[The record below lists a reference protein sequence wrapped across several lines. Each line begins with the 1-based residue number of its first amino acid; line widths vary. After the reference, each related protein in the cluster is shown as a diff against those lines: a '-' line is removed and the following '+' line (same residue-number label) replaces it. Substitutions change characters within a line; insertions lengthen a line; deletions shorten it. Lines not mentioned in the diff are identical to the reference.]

1 MRTIV
6 RSTAQTLMA
15 LALTLMLPNTASAA
29 CDGFADVPEDA
40 ACYPCGAA
48 APAADQ
54 TQARQP
60 SYISM
65 AQAQMTALDAANIDA
80 ASADISS
87 STLDEVA
94 GVSCYKVEFTAGGR
108 AYDYSINAETGEVL
122 EMSVHDEA
130 AAPADAPQTD
140 APVSGTATAPAS
152 GTATAPSSGS
162 SHAASAS
169 VQAAPNTNA
178 SAGKVDEA
186 RAKEIAL
193 NHAGVK
199 AADATVTKSKLDY
212 DDGRQVYEIEFYVSG
227 SNGYTEYDYEIEAAT
242 GKIVS
247 YDYDAESYTPSQSTN
262 TNANVKISEATA
274 KQTALARVPGATAA
288 NIYKFKLDFDD
299 GRWEYEGEI
308 RYGTMEYD
316 FTIDANTG
324 AVTEWDAESVYD

>member
-1 MRTIV
+1 MKQKQLFITG
-6 RSTAQTLMA
+6 TA
-15 LALTLMLPNTASAA
+15 LALAA
-29 CDGFADVPEDA
+29 ALAG
-40 ACYPCGAA
+40 CGAA

-54 TQARQP
+54 TQTRQP

-65 AQAQMTALDAANIDA
+65 AQAQMAALDAANIDA

-130 AAPADAPQTD
+130 AQADAPQTD

-152 GTATAPSSGS
+152 GTTTTPASGS

-212 DDGRQVYEIEFYVSG
+212 EDGRQVYEIEFYVSG
-227 SNGYTEYDYEIEAAT
+227 SSGYTEYDYEIDTAT

-247 YDYDAESYTPSQSTN
+247 YDHDAESYAPPAQSTN
-262 TNANVKISEATA
+262 SGVKVTEATA
-274 KQTALARVPGATAA
+274 KKTALSRVSGATEKD
-288 NIYKFKLDFDD
+288 IYEWKLDYDD
-299 GRWEYEGEI
+299 GRTEYEGKI
-308 RYGTMEYD
+308 IYGGMEYE
-316 FTIDANTG
+316 FTINAATG

>member
-6 RSTAQTLMA
+6 RSTAQILVA
-15 LALTLMLPNTASAA
+15 LALALMLPNTASAA
-29 CDGFADVPEDA
+29 CEGFADVPGDA
-40 ACYPCGAA
+40 ACYPCGAS

-65 AQAQMTALDAANIDA
+65 AQAQTAALDAANIDA

-122 EMSVHDEA
+122 EMSVRDEA

-140 APVSGTATAPAS
+140 APVSGTTTAPA
-152 GTATAPSSGS
+152 SGS

-186 RAKEIAL
+186 RAKEVAL
-193 NHAGVK
+193 THAGVK

-212 DDGRQVYEIEFYVSG
+212 DDGCQVYEIEFYVSG
-227 SNGYTEYDYEIEAAT
+227 SSGYTEYDYEIEAAT

-247 YDYDAESYTPSQSTN
+247 YDHDAESYAPPAQSTN
-262 TNANVKISEATA
+262 SGVKVTEAAA
-274 KQTALARVPGATAA
+274 KKTALSRVPGATEKD
-288 NIYKFKLDFDD
+288 IYEWKLDYDD
-299 GRWEYEGEI
+299 GRTEYEGKI
-308 RYGTMEYD
+308 IYGGMEYE
-316 FTIDANTG
+316 FTINAATG
-324 AVTEWDAESVYD
+324 AVTEWDVESVYD

>member
-1 MRTIV
+1 MKQKQLFITG
-6 RSTAQTLMA
+6 MA
-15 LALTLMLPNTASAA
+15 LALAA
-29 CDGFADVPEDA
+29 ALAG
-40 ACYPCGAA
+40 CGAA

-54 TQARQP
+54 TQ

-65 AQAQMTALDAANIDA
+65 AQAQTAALDAANIDA

-122 EMSVHDEA
+122 EMSVRDE

-140 APVSGTATAPAS
+140 VPVSGTATAPAP
-152 GTATAPSSGS
+152 ASSNTTS
-162 SHAASAS
+162 TL

-193 NHAGVK
+193 THAGVK

-212 DDGRQVYEIEFYVSG
+212 EDGRQVYEIEFYVSG
-227 SNGYTEYDYEIEAAT
+227 SSGYTEYDYEIEAAT

-247 YDYDAESYTPSQSTN
+247 YDHDAESYAPPAQSTN
-262 TNANVKISEATA
+262 SGVKVTEATA
-274 KQTALARVPGATAA
+274 KKTALSRVSGATEKD
-288 NIYKFKLDFDD
+288 IYEWKLDYDD
-299 GRWEYEGEI
+299 GRAEYEGKI
-308 RYGTMEYD
+308 IYGGMEYE
-316 FTIDANTG
+316 FTINAATG
-324 AVTEWDAESVYD
+324 AVTEWDVESVYD

>member
-1 MRTIV
+1 MKQKQLFITG
-6 RSTAQTLMA
+6 MA
-15 LALTLMLPNTASAA
+15 LALAA
-29 CDGFADVPEDA
+29 ALAG
-40 ACYPCGAA
+40 CGAA

-54 TQARQP
+54 TQ

-65 AQAQMTALDAANIDA
+65 TQAQTAALDAANIDA

-108 AYDYSINAETGEVL
+108 AYDYSINAENGEVL
-122 EMSVHDEA
+122 EMSVRDEA

-140 APVSGTATAPAS
+140 APVSDTASAPAPAS
-152 GTATAPSSGS
+152 SNTTSTL
-162 SHAASAS
+162 

-212 DDGRQVYEIEFYVSG
+212 EDGRQVYEIEFYVSG
-227 SNGYTEYDYEIEAAT
+227 SSGYTEYDYEIEAAT

-247 YDYDAESYTPSQSTN
+247 YDHDAESYAPPAQSTN
-262 TNANVKISEATA
+262 SGVKVTEATA
-274 KQTALARVPGATAA
+274 KKTALSRVPGATEKD
-288 NIYKFKLDFDD
+288 IYEWKLDYDD
-299 GRWEYEGEI
+299 GRTEYEGKI
-308 RYGTMEYD
+308 IYGGMEYE
-316 FTIDANTG
+316 FTINAATG
-324 AVTEWDAESVYD
+324 AVTEWDVESVYD

>member
-6 RSTAQTLMA
+6 RSTAQTLVA
-15 LALTLMLPNTASAA
+15 LALALMLPNTASAA
-29 CDGFADVPEDA
+29 CEGFADVPGDA
-40 ACYPCGAA
+40 ACYPCGAS

-54 TQARQP
+54 TQTRQP

-65 AQAQMTALDAANIDA
+65 AQAQTAALDAANIDA

-94 GVSCYKVEFTAGGR
+94 GVSCYKVEFTSGDH

-140 APVSGTATAPAS
+140 APVSGTTTAPA
-152 GTATAPSSGS
+152 SGS

-193 NHAGVK
+193 THAGVK

-212 DDGRQVYEIEFYVSG
+212 DDGCQVYEIEFYVSG
-227 SNGYTEYDYEIEAAT
+227 SSGYTEYDYEIEAAT

-247 YDYDAESYTPSQSTN
+247 YDHDAESYAPPAQSTN
-262 TNANVKISEATA
+262 SGVKVTEATA
-274 KQTALARVPGATAA
+274 KKTALSRVSGATEKD
-288 NIYKFKLDFDD
+288 IYEWKLDYDD
-299 GRWEYEGEI
+299 GRAEYEGKI
-308 RYGTMEYD
+308 IYGGMEYE
-316 FTIDANTG
+316 FTINAATG

>member
-1 MRTIV
+1 MKQKQLFITG
-6 RSTAQTLMA
+6 MA
-15 LALTLMLPNTASAA
+15 LALAA
-29 CDGFADVPEDA
+29 ALAG
-40 ACYPCGAA
+40 CGAA

-54 TQARQP
+54 TQ

-65 AQAQMTALDAANIDA
+65 AQAQTAALDAANIDA

-122 EMSVHDEA
+122 EMSVRDET
-130 AAPADAPQTD
+130 AAPTEGSQTD
-140 APVSGTATAPAS
+140 TPVSDTASAPAS
-152 GTATAPSSGS
+152 ASSNTTS
-162 SHAASAS
+162 TL
-169 VQAAPNTNA
+169 VQAMPNTIV

-193 NHAGVK
+193 THAGVK

-212 DDGRQVYEIEFYVSG
+212 EDGRQVYEIEFYVSG
-227 SNGYTEYDYEIEAAT
+227 SSGYTEYDYEIEAAT

-247 YDYDAESYTPSQSTN
+247 YDHDAESYAPPAQSTN
-262 TNANVKISEATA
+262 SGVKVTEATA
-274 KQTALARVPGATAA
+274 KKTALAQVSGATEA
-288 NIYKFKLDFDD
+288 NIIKFKLDMDD

-308 RYGTMEYD
+308 VYNNMEYD

-324 AVTEWDAESVYD
+324 SIIEWDVESVYD

>member
-1 MRTIV
+1 MKQKQLFITG
-6 RSTAQTLMA
+6 TA
-15 LALTLMLPNTASAA
+15 LALAA
-29 CDGFADVPEDA
+29 ALAG
-40 ACYPCGAA
+40 CGAA

-65 AQAQMTALDAANIDA
+65 TQAQTAALDAANIEA
-80 ASADISS
+80 ADADISS

-108 AYDYSINAETGEVL
+108 AYDYSINAETGEVM

-140 APVSGTATAPAS
+140 VPVSGTATAPAS
-152 GTATAPSSGS
+152 GTTTAPASGTTTAPASGTTTAPASSS

-193 NHAGVK
+193 THAGVK

-227 SNGYTEYDYEIEAAT
+227 SSGYTEYDYEIEAAT
-242 GKIVS
+242 GKIVG
-247 YDYDAESYTPSQSTN
+247 YDHDAESYAPPAQSTN
-262 TNANVKISEATA
+262 SGVKVTEATA
-274 KQTALARVPGATAA
+274 KKTALSRVSGATEKD
-288 NIYKFKLDFDD
+288 IYEWKLDYDD
-299 GRWEYEGEI
+299 GRTEYEGKI
-308 RYGTMEYD
+308 IYGGMEYE
-316 FTIDANTG
+316 FTINAATG
-324 AVTEWDAESVYD
+324 AVTEWEAESVYD

>member
-1 MRTIV
+1 MKQKQLFITG
-6 RSTAQTLMA
+6 MA
-15 LALTLMLPNTASAA
+15 LALSAA
-29 CDGFADVPEDA
+29 LAG
-40 ACYPCGAA
+40 CGAA

-54 TQARQP
+54 TQTRQP

-65 AQAQMTALDAANIDA
+65 AQAQTAALDAANIDA

-130 AAPADAPQTD
+130 AAPADAPQPD

-152 GTATAPSSGS
+152 GTATTPASGS

-212 DDGRQVYEIEFYVSG
+212 EDGRQVYEIEFYVSG
-227 SNGYTEYDYEIEAAT
+227 SSGYTEYDYEIEAAT

-247 YDYDAESYTPSQSTN
+247 YDHDAESYAPPAQSTN
-262 TNANVKISEATA
+262 SGVKVTEATA
-274 KQTALARVPGATAA
+274 KKTALSRVSGATEKD
-288 NIYKFKLDFDD
+288 IYEWKLDYDD
-299 GRWEYEGEI
+299 GRTEYEGKI
-308 RYGTMEYD
+308 IYGGMEYE
-316 FTIDANTG
+316 FTINAATG

>member
-1 MRTIV
+1 MKQKQLFITG
-6 RSTAQTLMA
+6 TA
-15 LALTLMLPNTASAA
+15 LALAA
-29 CDGFADVPEDA
+29 ALAG
-40 ACYPCGAA
+40 CGAA

-54 TQARQP
+54 TQ

-65 AQAQMTALDAANIDA
+65 TQAQTAALDAANIDA

-122 EMSVHDEA
+122 EMSVRDE

-152 GTATAPSSGS
+152 GTTTTPASGS

-193 NHAGVK
+193 THAGVK

-212 DDGRQVYEIEFYVSG
+212 EDGRQVYEIEFYVSG
-227 SNGYTEYDYEIEAAT
+227 SSGYTEYDYEIEAAT

-247 YDYDAESYTPSQSTN
+247 YDHDAESYAPPAQSTN
-262 TNANVKISEATA
+262 SGVKVTEATA
-274 KQTALARVPGATAA
+274 KKTALSRVSGATEKD
-288 NIYKFKLDFDD
+288 IYEWKLDYDD
-299 GRWEYEGEI
+299 GRTEYEGKI
-308 RYGTMEYD
+308 IYGGMEYE
-316 FTIDANTG
+316 FTINAATG

>member
-1 MRTIV
+1 MP
-6 RSTAQTLMA
+6 LA
-15 LALTLMLPNTASAA
+15 LAAA
-29 CDGFADVPEDA
+29 LAG
-40 ACYPCGAA
+40 CGAA

-54 TQARQP
+54 TQTRQP

-65 AQAQMTALDAANIDA
+65 AQAQTAALDAANIDA

-108 AYDYSINAETGEVL
+108 AYDYSINAEIGEVL
-122 EMSVHDEA
+122 EMSVRDET
-130 AAPADAPQTD
+130 AAPTEGSQTD
-140 APVSGTATAPAS
+140 APVSGTTTTPAS
-152 GTATAPSSGS
+152 SS

-193 NHAGVK
+193 THAGVK

-212 DDGRQVYEIEFYVSG
+212 EDGCQVYEIEFYVSG
-227 SNGYTEYDYEIEAAT
+227 SSGYTEYDYEIEAAT

-247 YDYDAESYTPSQSTN
+247 YDHDAESYAPPAQSTN
-262 TNANVKISEATA
+262 SGVKVTEATA
-274 KQTALARVPGATAA
+274 KKTALSRVSGATEKD
-288 NIYKFKLDFDD
+288 IYEWKLDYDD
-299 GRWEYEGEI
+299 GRTEYEGKI
-308 RYGTMEYD
+308 IYGGMEYE
-316 FTIDANTG
+316 FTINAATG

>member
-1 MRTIV
+1 MKQKQLFITG
-6 RSTAQTLMA
+6 TAVA
-15 LALTLMLPNTASAA
+15 LAAA
-29 CDGFADVPEDA
+29 LAG
-40 ACYPCGAA
+40 CGAA

-54 TQARQP
+54 TQTRQP

-65 AQAQMTALDAANIDA
+65 AQAQTAALDAASIDA

-122 EMSVHDEA
+122 EMSVRDE

-140 APVSGTATAPAS
+140 TPVSGTATAPAS
-152 GTATAPSSGS
+152 GTTTAPASGS

-212 DDGRQVYEIEFYVSG
+212 EDGCQVYEIEFYVSG
-227 SNGYTEYDYEIEAAT
+227 SSGYTEYDYEIEAAT

-247 YDYDAESYTPSQSTN
+247 YDHDAESYAPPAQSTN
-262 TNANVKISEATA
+262 SGVKVTEATA
-274 KQTALARVPGATAA
+274 KKTALSRVSGATEKD
-288 NIYKFKLDFDD
+288 IYEWKLDYDD
-299 GRWEYEGEI
+299 GRTEYEGKI
-308 RYGTMEYD
+308 IYGGMEYE
-316 FTIDANTG
+316 FTINAATG

>member
-1 MRTIV
+1 MKQKQHFITG
-6 RSTAQTLMA
+6 M
-15 LALTLMLPNTASAA
+15 ALTLAA
-29 CDGFADVPEDA
+29 ALAG
-40 ACYPCGAA
+40 CGAA
-48 APAADQ
+48 APAANQ
-54 TQARQP
+54 TQAGQP

-65 AQAQMTALDAANIDA
+65 TQAQTTALDAANIDA

-122 EMSVHDEA
+122 EMSVRDE

-140 APVSGTATAPAS
+140 APVSDTASAPAPAS
-152 GTATAPSSGS
+152 SNTTSTL
-162 SHAASAS
+162 

-212 DDGRQVYEIEFYVSG
+212 EDGRQVYEIEFYVSG
-227 SNGYTEYDYEIEAAT
+227 SSGYTEYDYEIEAAT

-247 YDYDAESYTPSQSTN
+247 YDHDAESYAPPAQSTN
-262 TNANVKISEATA
+262 SGVKVTEATA
-274 KQTALARVPGATAA
+274 KKTALSRVSGATEKD
-288 NIYKFKLDFDD
+288 IYEWKLDYDD
-299 GRWEYEGEI
+299 GRAEYEGKI
-308 RYGTMEYD
+308 IYGGMEYE
-316 FTIDANTG
+316 FTINAATG
-324 AVTEWDAESVYD
+324 AVTEWDAESVYDRRPLP

>member
-1 MRTIV
+1 MKQKQLFITG
-6 RSTAQTLMA
+6 TA
-15 LALTLMLPNTASAA
+15 LALAA
-29 CDGFADVPEDA
+29 ALAG
-40 ACYPCGAA
+40 CGAA

-65 AQAQMTALDAANIDA
+65 AQAQTAALDAANIDA

-140 APVSGTATAPAS
+140 VPVSGTATAPA
-152 GTATAPSSGS
+152 SGS

-169 VQAAPNTNA
+169 VQAAPNSTA
-178 SAGKVDEA
+178 PAEGSGKTTAPAAQPSGV
-186 RAKEIAL
+186 AKQITESVAKDAAL
-193 NHAGVK
+193 KHAGVK
-199 AADATVTKSKLDY
+199 RADATFVKTKQDWE
-212 DDGRQVYEIEFYVSG
+212 DGRLVYEIEFVVPNGSG
-227 SNGYTEYDYEIEAAT
+227 YKEYDYEIDAYTAAV
-242 GKIVS
+242 VS
-247 YDYDAESYTPSQSTN
+247 YDYDIEASYTPPASGSGTGSGA
-262 TNANVKISEATA
+262 TITEASA
-274 KQTALARVPGATAA
+274 KKTALAQVPGATEA
-288 NIYKFKLDFDD
+288 NIIKFKLDMDD

-308 RYGTMEYD
+308 VYNNMEYD

-324 AVTEWDAESVYD
+324 SIIEWDVESVYD

>member
-1 MRTIV
+1 MKQKQLFITG
-6 RSTAQTLMA
+6 MA
-15 LALTLMLPNTASAA
+15 LALAA
-29 CDGFADVPEDA
+29 ALAG
-40 ACYPCGAA
+40 CGAA

-54 TQARQP
+54 TQTRQP

-65 AQAQMTALDAANIDA
+65 AQAQTAALDAASIDA

-108 AYDYSINAETGEVL
+108 AYDYSINAETGEVM
-122 EMSVHDEA
+122 EMSVRDE

-140 APVSGTATAPAS
+140 APVSDTASAPAS
-152 GTATAPSSGS
+152 GTTTTPASGS
-162 SHAASAS
+162 SHAASTS

-212 DDGRQVYEIEFYVSG
+212 EDGRQVYEIEFYVSG
-227 SNGYTEYDYEIEAAT
+227 SSGYTEYDYEIEAAT

-247 YDYDAESYTPSQSTN
+247 YDHDAESYAPPAQSTN
-262 TNANVKISEATA
+262 SGVKVTEATA
-274 KQTALARVPGATAA
+274 KKTALSRVSGATEKD
-288 NIYKFKLDFDD
+288 IYEWKLDYDD
-299 GRWEYEGEI
+299 GRTEYEGKI
-308 RYGTMEYD
+308 IYGGMEYE
-316 FTIDANTG
+316 FTINAATG

>member
-1 MRTIV
+1 MKQKQLFITG
-6 RSTAQTLMA
+6 TA
-15 LALTLMLPNTASAA
+15 LALAA
-29 CDGFADVPEDA
+29 ALAG
-40 ACYPCGAA
+40 CGAA

-54 TQARQP
+54 TQTRQP

-65 AQAQMTALDAANIDA
+65 AQAQTAALDAANIDA

-122 EMSVHDEA
+122 EMSVRDE

-152 GTATAPSSGS
+152 GTTTTPASGS
-162 SHAASAS
+162 SHAASTS

-212 DDGRQVYEIEFYVSG
+212 EDGRQVYEIEFYVSG
-227 SNGYTEYDYEIEAAT
+227 SSGYTEYDYEIEAAT

-247 YDYDAESYTPSQSTN
+247 YDHDAESYAPPAQSTN
-262 TNANVKISEATA
+262 SGVKVTEATA
-274 KQTALARVPGATAA
+274 KKTALSRVSDATEKD
-288 NIYKFKLDFDD
+288 IYEWKLDYDD
-299 GRWEYEGEI
+299 GRTEYEGKI
-308 RYGTMEYD
+308 IYGGMEYE
-316 FTIDANTG
+316 FTINAATG

>member
-1 MRTIV
+1 M
-6 RSTAQTLMA
+6 
-15 LALTLMLPNTASAA
+15 
-29 CDGFADVPEDA
+29 
-40 ACYPCGAA
+40 
-48 APAADQ
+48 
-54 TQARQP
+54 
-60 SYISM
+60 
-65 AQAQMTALDAANIDA
+65 
-80 ASADISS
+80 
-87 STLDEVA
+87 
-94 GVSCYKVEFTAGGR
+94 
-108 AYDYSINAETGEVL
+108 
-122 EMSVHDEA
+122 
-130 AAPADAPQTD
+130 
-140 APVSGTATAPAS
+140 
-152 GTATAPSSGS
+152 
-162 SHAASAS
+162 
-169 VQAAPNTNA
+169 
-178 SAGKVDEA
+178 
-186 RAKEIAL
+186 
-193 NHAGVK
+193 K
-199 AADATVTKSKLDY
+199 AADATVTKSKLNY